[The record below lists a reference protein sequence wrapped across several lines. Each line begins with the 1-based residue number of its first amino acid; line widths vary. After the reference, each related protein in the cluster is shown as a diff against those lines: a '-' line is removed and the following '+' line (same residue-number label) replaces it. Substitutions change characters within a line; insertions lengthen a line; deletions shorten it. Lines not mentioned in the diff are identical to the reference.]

1 MKIERTGKIRLTDA
15 ALHIREEGI
24 SLCDPSED
32 EYKQQVFKRII
43 QKMNRLGWSLSV
55 PQEKVQQYGIGFAR
69 RFRFCVKGD
78 LKADLKISGCRI
90 ELEFFQN
97 VNAPDRPD
105 HDGRY
110 QSDKEK
116 HMPFLILMEMRRTRN
131 AIIKYLTTVFTDY
144 TVDDYQGRSTRNVG
158 PGGIT
163 AMHWLEQQYKESWH
177 FKGDLTTYE
186 ISDSNRGSADGKSLA
201 HGQRVYFFDWKG
213 RVQTG
218 TAYYNINNM
227 WWVITGK
234 YGWANQASFDL
245 YTSVPENLRMKR
257 NERRRRQRLESL
269 LSDAVTKM
277 DFMRAHQL
285 KGLLFKPDEQL
296 YRVFNTEH
304 HLYHRSGFNGYT
316 KDPNYAGKFRLD
328 ECQRF
333 GNSDDNQLE
342 PIALV
347 DISEAS

>member
-1 MKIERTGKIRLTDA
+1 MRINRSGSIRLADA
-15 ALHIREEGI
+15 ALYIREEGI
-24 SLCDPSED
+24 SICDPAED
-32 EYKQQVFKRII
+32 EYKKQVFKRII
-43 QKMNRLGWSLSV
+43 QKMNRLGWSV
-55 PQEKVQQYGIGFAR
+55 AIPPEKVQQHGIRFAR

-78 LKADLKISGCRI
+78 LKADLEISGCSI
-90 ELEFFQN
+90 ELKFFQN

-116 HMPFLILMEMRRTRN
+116 HMPFLMLMEMRRTRN
-131 AIIKYLTTVFTDY
+131 AIIKYLTNVFTNY
-144 TVDDYQGRSTRNVG
+144 TVDDYQGRSSRNVG

-163 AMHWLEQQYKESWH
+163 AMQWLDVQYKESCH
-177 FKGDLTTYE
+177 FKGDVATYE
-186 ISDSNRGSADGKSLA
+186 ISNYNRGSADGKSLA
-201 HGQRVYFFDWKG
+201 HGQRVYFFDRKG

-234 YGWANQASFDL
+234 YDWANQASFHL
-245 YTSVPENLRMKR
+245 YTAAPENIRMKR

-277 DFMRAHQL
+277 DFLRAHQL

-296 YRVFNTEH
+296 YRLFH
-304 HLYHRSGFNGYT
+304 KGHQLYHRSGFNGYT

-328 ECQRF
+328 ECKRF
-333 GNSDDNQLE
+333 GNDHENVLE
-342 PIALV
+342 EISLV
-347 DISEAS
+347 GMEKAS